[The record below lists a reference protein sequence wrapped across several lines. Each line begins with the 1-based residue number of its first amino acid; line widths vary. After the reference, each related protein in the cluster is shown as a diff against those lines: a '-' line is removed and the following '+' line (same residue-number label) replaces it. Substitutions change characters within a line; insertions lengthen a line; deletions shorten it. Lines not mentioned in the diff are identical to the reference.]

1 MSRQDVDKS
10 WQRFTSVTRA
20 RIALG
25 RAGDALPTQH
35 LLDFA
40 YAHAKARDAVTARVN
55 FDALAA
61 RLEPTPTVHVQSA
74 AQDRSTYLR
83 RPDLGRVLARDC
95 ADRLPEGPFDAV
107 FVIADGLS
115 ANAVQTHAVPTYEAA
130 AALLPTW
137 CLGPVVLAEQAR
149 VALGDEIGER
159 MGAAM
164 VVMLI
169 GERPGLSVPDSL
181 GLYLTY
187 APHVGRSDAERNC
200 ISNIHADGLPY
211 AVAAAK
217 LAWLMSRARLE
228 RRSGVALKEDAPGVD
243 TPGADTPGLAAPGLA
258 APGLAAPGLA
268 ATGLAAPGVAAP
280 GLAATGLAARRAEA
294 RRVLAPGVVPPA
306 AAQDG
311 ENKKP
316 LDSGAAELRCSDD
329 QQGDASCPE

>member
-1 MSRQDVDKS
+1 VSRQDVDKL
-10 WQRFTSVTRA
+10 WHRFTGVTRA

-40 YAHAKARDAVTARVN
+40 YAHAMARDAVAARVD
-55 FDALAA
+55 FDALVA
-61 RLEPTPTVHVQSA
+61 RLEPTPTVRVRSA

-95 ADRLPEGPFDAV
+95 VDRLSPGPFDAV

-115 ANAVQTHAVPTYEAA
+115 ASAVQAHAVPTYEAA

-137 CLGPVVLAEQAR
+137 RLGPVVLAEQAR

-159 MGAAM
+159 MSAAM

-181 GLYLTY
+181 GIYLTY

-228 RRSGVALKEDAPGVD
+228 RRSGVALKEDAPGVGML
-243 TPGADTPGLAAPGLA
+243 GAAAPEV
-258 APGLAAPGLA
+258 
-268 ATGLAAPGVAAP
+268 AAPGVGKLGVAAP
-280 GLAATGLAARRAEA
+280 EVAAP
-294 RRVLAPGVVPPA
+294 RVFAPGVVPPA
-306 AAQDG
+306 TAQDG
-311 ENKKP
+311 ENQKP